1 MTSADTATDDGTI
14 AVIGAGYVGLVTA
27 AWLAETGRQVR
38 VVEEA
43 PERLDQLRQGI
54 APIHESGLQ
63 ELLTAVMDD
72 GRLSVTDDVADA
84 VRGAGIVF
92 IAVGTPPLPDGGAD
106 LRQVRAALGQ
116 LKKHVGAATVVVIK
130 STVPP
135 GTTQALIESSRRDR
149 LKAAVL
155 TCPEFLR
162 EGSALHDCRHP
173 SRVVIGGDD
182 ESAQARVAA
191 LFARLDT
198 VVMQT
203 DATSAEMI
211 KYGSNAFLALKIS
224 FINEM
229 ARLCELIGGNIDVV
243 ADGLGTDPRIG
254 RAFLNAGLGF
264 GGSCFPKDVAALDET
279 AGLHG
284 HYFWLLKAA
293 TEVNLQQRRR
303 FVVKVQEAVG
313 GSLSGK
319 RMAVLG
325 LAFKAGTDDL
335 RQAPSI
341 DVIRQLVDFGAH
353 VTAYDAV
360 AGPKA
365 AEIIPN
371 VTICADAY
379 ECVRGADAVLVVTE
393 WPEFI
398 TLDWR
403 RIAGLVRR
411 RIIVDGRNLLDEHV
425 LAELGFTYVPVGRRP
440 GKKSR
445 RRRLASAP
453 LPSPAVG

>member
-1 MTSADTATDDGTI
+1 MTSAAPATDDGTI
-14 AVIGAGYVGLVTA
+14 AIIGAGYVGLVTA
-27 AWLAETGRQVR
+27 AWLAETGRRVR

-43 PERLDQLRQGI
+43 PERLQQLRQGV
-54 APIHESGLQ
+54 APIHEVGLQ
-63 ELLTAVMDD
+63 ELLTAVIGD
-72 GRLSVTDDVADA
+72 GRLTVTDNMAEA
-84 VRGAGIVF
+84 VSGAGIVF
-92 IAVGTPPLPDGGAD
+92 VAVGTPPLPDGGAD
-106 LRQVRAALGQ
+106 LRQVRSALAQ
-116 LKKHVGAATVVVIK
+116 IKRHVGAGTIVVIK

-149 LKAAVL
+149 LKAPVL

-162 EGSALHDCRHP
+162 EGTALHDCRHP

-182 ESAQARVAA
+182 HGARLRVAA
-191 LFARLDT
+191 LFEQLDT
-198 VVMQT
+198 AVMHT

-229 ARLCELIGGNIDVV
+229 ARLCELIGGDIDVV
-243 ADGLGTDPRIG
+243 ADGLGADPRIG

-303 FVVKVQEAVG
+303 FVVKVQEAIG
-313 GSLSGK
+313 GSLRGK

-341 DVIRQLVDFGAH
+341 DVIRQLVDFGAR

-360 AGPKA
+360 AGAKA
-365 AEIIPN
+365 AEVIPN

-379 ECVRGADAVLVVTE
+379 ECVRGADAILVVTE
-393 WPEFI
+393 WPEFV

-411 RIIVDGRNLLDEHV
+411 RIVVDGRNLLDEHV
-425 LAELGFTYVPVGRRP
+425 LTELGFAYVPVGRRP
-440 GKKSR
+440 GKEVR
-445 RRRLASAP
+445 RRGGPHAP
-453 LPSPAVG
+453 LTSPAVG